1 MMKCLPVI
9 LIPILCL
16 SLMASDSTQTASVES
31 SVMKPCLVVIDI
43 QNQYLKYIPE
53 RDKFLAMEMINALI
67 QFFRASNYPII
78 RVYNTHPKWGPVP
91 DSEAFEFPESVSI
104 EPTDPQI
111 IKNYPSAFR
120 KTELHSLLQQ
130 KDRNTLFLCGLSAVG
145 CVLATYFDAQNYEY
159 DVFMVSGALM
169 SHKSEYTDFVEE
181 AFSTVNG
188 TGLQVMLKYAE
199 KSKKGNSDD

>member
-1 MMKCLPVI
+1 MKTSPL
-9 LIPILCL
+9 LIMLIFYL
-16 SLMASDSTQTASVES
+16 SLSASDSTQTNSVDF
-31 SVMKPCLVVIDI
+31 SVMKPCLIVIDI
-43 QNQYLKYIPE
+43 QNQYLQYIPE
-53 RDKFLAMEMINALI
+53 RDKHLAMEMINALI
-67 QFFRASNYPII
+67 QFFRANDYPII
-78 RVYNTHPKWGPVP
+78 RVYHTDPKWGPAP
-91 DSEAFEFPESVSI
+91 DSEPFEFPESVSI
-104 EPTDPQI
+104 EPTDPKV

-159 DVFMVSGALM
+159 DVFMVRGALM

-188 TGLQVMLKYAE
+188 TSLQVMLKYAE
-199 KSKKGNSDD
+199 KSKKGNTDD